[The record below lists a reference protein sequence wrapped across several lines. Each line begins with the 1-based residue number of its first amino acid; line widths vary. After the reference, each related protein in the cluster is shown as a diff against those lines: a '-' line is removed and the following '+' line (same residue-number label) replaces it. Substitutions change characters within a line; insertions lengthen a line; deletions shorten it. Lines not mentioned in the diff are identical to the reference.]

1 MTAEEDT
8 SYTKLPIEERCV
20 HKLWKARISGYEEA
34 IKLFGQLDEKAP
46 EWNKFTGIVK
56 KFVIDSNAVAQEKG
70 LEATLVFVENSATAG
85 RTVGDVMTGL
95 ITKCYGAPKAKTKDI
110 AIQITLMFIEI
121 EKQDIVI
128 EELVKGMD
136 HKFPKIVSTCIKAAT
151 QAIKEYGSK
160 VLSIKPLLKKLQSIL
175 EDRDK
180 SVRDEAKLL
189 AIEIY
194 SWIGPTPV
202 KANLANLKP
211 LQMQEL
217 EAEFEKISGDKPR
230 ATRFLRSQ
238 QEQAAKMEEV
248 AAANGDM
255 ILEEGTDVVDDPE
268 EHIDPVNILSQLSK
282 DFYEKVE
289 AKKWQER
296 KEAVDTLEGILSKA
310 PKLESGEYGDLVRA
324 LKKIIT
330 KDSNVIIVGI
340 AAKCMAMLANG
351 LKKRFET
358 YASACIPAL
367 LEKFKEKKQNVVLPL
382 RDAVDAIYLS
392 MTLESIHEDILT
404 AIDNKNPSVK
414 AESVSFLTRCF
425 SKCTPTI
432 LNKKYLK
439 IFTTALIKT
448 LNESDPTVRDNSA
461 EALGTAWKVV
471 SEKNILPFLTTVDAI
486 KLAKIK
492 EASEKAI
499 ITAKPTNIVRESKPA
514 AVSSNFGEKKATV
527 TINKNTVIRRT
538 RTAVNIPS
546 KTVANSKVKKP
557 MSAPGGGRKPVQ
569 SKALPP
575 IETENEICDDEL
587 DELALTFCSPEIL
600 NGMVD
605 ANWKT
610 RLSNV
615 QEFSQI
621 IDQMESLTVSS
632 QVLIKLLNK
641 KPGIKDN
648 NVQIQKLRL
657 ECLKKVIEKFPI
669 TSTGMNS
676 CIQDVSSLLGDN
688 KNGNLASQVLTTFA
702 ESTRLDLVC
711 NAVLDYAFTVQKN
724 PKVQID
730 ALNWLSGAILEFGFI
745 IEPKSVM
752 QNVKKAVSASN
763 PQVRLAVISLLGVM
777 YLYMG
782 PQLSLFFENEKPT
795 LVQQINA
802 EFEKHQG
809 EAPPKPTRG
818 KNMDGSTESI
828 ETASDDEKPSYEVNI
843 RDIVPRVDISPQ
855 ITDALIN
862 EFSDKDW
869 KVRSDALTKLQNIV
883 NEAKFIT
890 SELGEA
896 RKALQDRISDSNARL
911 GSNAINLVELI
922 SKAMGSSFKIYIKG
936 YLPGV
941 LNALGD
947 PKTFKCQSA
956 RQCMNT
962 WADVCGYREFFGG
975 DILLDALKNNSVT
988 LRSELWTWLAEKLP
1002 LIPSKSIPADE
1013 LKCLLLVLYTS
1024 LEDRNASVRSAS
1036 EKAVL
1041 GFMMHLGYASM
1052 YGACEKLK
1060 PMSVKFCRE
1069 KLDKERPNL
1078 PVVPIEKPK
1087 VVKSGIPAGSSV
1099 KSGGSKIPPPKAAA
1113 KANKENVI
1121 PRVSTATGKKKE
1133 EVDNGPLFQRNNLKH
1148 QRDID
1153 EHKLKSLKWNFASP
1167 REEFVEQLREQML
1180 TAGINK
1186 VLITNMF
1193 HSDFRYHLKAI
1204 ETLSED
1210 LNTADDS
1217 NGALISNLDLILKW
1231 MTLRFFDTNPSVLLK
1246 GLDYLQHI
1254 FDILMTQKYTLHDTE
1269 ASSFVPYLVTK
1280 LGDPKDTVRSNVRA
1294 ILKQIAFIF
1303 PNTKMFQY
1311 IMDGVKSKNSRQR
1324 SECLEHLATMIE
1336 DYGTSICQP
1345 SVAAACKEIA
1355 KSIGDRDNSV
1365 RTAALNCFVAAFFLH
1380 GEALFKFVGN
1390 ISEKD
1395 MGLLRERLKRAS
1407 KNRAV
1412 PVATVQPTIKMV
1424 VPPVHQVPDTEDI
1437 INDEYNSDE
1446 EEHNATFNVSQESN
1460 HTSSPQRYSNDSPS
1474 RSASTLS
1481 YRTGSIPTAIEHSSA
1496 LRMGF
1501 RRPVSEVYDEPQVTR
1516 YALDEK
1522 FIKELEAEEISR
1534 PELKLKSYNWN
1545 TDHDEVKFRKK
1556 IQDHTQSLPDNISS
1570 SKPCVNVSPYS
1581 TATIT
1586 KSPKTP
1592 PAPMLDPIQQL
1603 INQVTSQNIE
1613 TSKTALTSL
1622 DKMLLRP
1629 DMRSKFLEG
1638 GKVLSLFYAIIKQFD
1653 VLSESHDIDVTVG
1666 YKNIFNLCLNLY
1678 KYQEFT
1684 LILNEQIVRD
1694 LLSKLLYLL
1703 SMKGPENSTDT
1714 QLFGRCVNSLI
1725 MNVLERSAHT
1735 PVTCALLAMLYDTV
1749 KSPQNSSTHYK
1760 ELVMKCIWKI
1770 VKDFQ
1775 DWGDELCYER
1785 VLAHI
1790 HRFLKEFDSKH
1801 WKKQPSDTPLRTCKT
1816 VLHTMVKIR
1825 SDKVLESLDS
1835 PEFPKDSEMVV
1846 YIHKLLRHLNSEPRP
1861 ESSKRKHRTPYD
1873 ELSDIFQQ
1881 IGQHENTDEGI
1892 QQLHRFKIKHPN
1904 IDIEPHISKTTKYF
1918 QDYIHRKLSAIED
1931 NLKSCLV
1938 EPNGNN
1944 DSLKPITSMPIRKPE
1959 SAAASEADGF
1969 MKRLQ
1974 ILKMKASREETY
1986 GASNGECNG
1995 NNRLD
2000 EDSQDE
2006 DLPMLNTSRS
2016 PRK

>member
-1 MTAEEDT
+1 
-8 SYTKLPIEERCV
+8 
-20 HKLWKARISGYEEA
+20 
-34 IKLFGQLDEKAP
+34 
-46 EWNKFTGIVK
+46 
-56 KFVIDSNAVAQEKG
+56 
-70 LEATLVFVENSATAG
+70 
-85 RTVGDVMTGL
+85 
-95 ITKCYGAPKAKTKDI
+95 
-110 AIQITLMFIEI
+110 
-121 EKQDIVI
+121 
-128 EELVKGMD
+128 
-136 HKFPKIVSTCIKAAT
+136 
-151 QAIKEYGSK
+151 
-160 VLSIKPLLKKLQSIL
+160 
-175 EDRDK
+175 
-180 SVRDEAKLL
+180 
-189 AIEIY
+189 
-194 SWIGPTPV
+194 
-202 KANLANLKP
+202 
-211 LQMQEL
+211 
-217 EAEFEKISGDKPR
+217 
-230 ATRFLRSQ
+230 
-238 QEQAAKMEEV
+238 
-248 AAANGDM
+248 
-255 ILEEGTDVVDDPE
+255 
-268 EHIDPVNILSQLSK
+268 
-282 DFYEKVE
+282 
-289 AKKWQER
+289 
-296 KEAVDTLEGILSKA
+296 
-310 PKLESGEYGDLVRA
+310 
-324 LKKIIT
+324 
-330 KDSNVIIVGI
+330 
-340 AAKCMAMLANG
+340 
-351 LKKRFET
+351 
-358 YASACIPAL
+358 
-367 LEKFKEKKQNVVLPL
+367 
-382 RDAVDAIYLS
+382 

-492 EASEKAI
+492 EASEKAV
-499 ITAKPTNIVRESKPA
+499 ITAKPSIVRESKPA
-514 AVSSNFGEKKATV
+514 VVSSNFTEKKATA

-557 MSAPGGGRKPVQ
+557 MSAPGGRKPVQ
-569 SKALPP
+569 SKSLPP
-575 IETENEICDDEL
+575 IDTENEIGDDEL
-587 DELALTFCSPEIL
+587 EELALTFCSPEIL

-615 QEFSQI
+615 QEFFQI

-669 TSTGMNS
+669 TSTGMNC

-688 KNGNLASQVLTTFA
+688 KNGNLASQVLTSFA

-711 NAVLDYAFTVQKN
+711 NAVLEYAFTVQKN

-828 ETASDDEKPSYEVNI
+828 ETASDEEKPAYEVNI
-843 RDIVPRVDISPQ
+843 RDIVPRVDITPQ

-862 EFSDKDW
+862 ELSDKDW

-890 SELGEA
+890 NELGEA

-911 GSNAINLVELI
+911 GSNAINLVESI
-922 SKAMGSSFKIYIKG
+922 SKAMGSSFKNYIKG

-1133 EVDNGPLFQRNNLKH
+1133 EIDNGPLFLRNNLKH

-1153 EHKLKSLKWNFASP
+1153 EHKLKSLKWNFTTP

-1210 LNTADDS
+1210 LNTADDG

-1254 FDILMTQKYTLHDTE
+1254 FDILMAQKYTLHDTE

-1424 VPPVHQVPDTEDI
+1424 VPPVQQVPETEDI
-1437 INDEYNSDE
+1437 VDDEYNSDE
-1446 EEHNATFNVSQESN
+1446 EEHNTTFNISQESN

-1481 YRTGSIPTAIEHSSA
+1481 YRTGSIPTTIEHSSA

-1516 YALDEK
+1516 YGLDEK

-1545 TDHDEVKFRKK
+1545 TDQDEVKFRKI
-1556 IQDHTQSLPDNISS
+1556 IQDHTQSLPDNMSS

-1592 PAPMLDPIQQL
+1592 PAPTPDPIQQL

-1613 TSKTALTSL
+1613 ISKTALTSL

-1653 VLSESHDIDVTVG
+1653 ILSESHDIDVTVG
-1666 YKNIFNLCLNLY
+1666 YKNIFNICLNLY

-1703 SMKGPENSTDT
+1703 SMKGPENSADT

-1749 KSPQNSSTHYK
+1749 KCPQNSSNHYK

-1775 DWGDELCYER
+1775 EWGDELCYER

-1825 SDKVLESLDS
+1825 SDKVLESLAS

-1873 ELSDIFQQ
+1873 ELSDIFQL

-1944 DSLKPITSMPIRKPE
+1944 DNLKPITSMPIRKPE

-1986 GASNGECNG
+1986 SASNGECNG
-1995 NNRLD
+1995 NNRLE